1 MTDTPD
7 KTRRF
12 LQLVT
17 TAIEDVLDCD
27 GCLELLPEFVELILA
42 ESPIPPELICV
53 RIHLCQ
59 CDCCHEEYEVIV
71 ASLARFEPEQ

>member
-1 MTDTPD
+1 MIDTPD

-53 RIHLCQ
+53 SIHLRQ
-59 CDCCHEEYEVIV
+59 CDCCQQEFDVIV
-71 ASLARFEPEQ
+71 ASLSGFYTEQ